1 MKKMGDS
8 RIRIRNLWLPFRGEI
23 PRISNIQDTNASADT
38 KSARHGQNQEK
49 KRNSDY
55 WIEYFPF
62 EIFSTEI
69 RKCSTS
75 QVNSK

>member
-55 WIEYFPF
+55 WITELN
-62 EIFSTEI
+62 IFLSKFFR
-69 RKCSTS
+69 RKLGN
-75 QVNSK
+75 VVPVR